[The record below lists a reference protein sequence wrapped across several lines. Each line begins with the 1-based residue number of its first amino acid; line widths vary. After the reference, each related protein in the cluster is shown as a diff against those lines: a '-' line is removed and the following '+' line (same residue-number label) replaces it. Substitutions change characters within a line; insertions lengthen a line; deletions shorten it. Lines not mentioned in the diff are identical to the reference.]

1 MSDNG
6 MFKKTGSRIYGGI
19 QSTRAAKYAD
29 GRLKS
34 EVLPCDV
41 ICVGNLTA
49 GGTGK
54 TPMIMY
60 LARLLRKND
69 LRVVILSR
77 GYKGSLE
84 KSSGV
89 ASDFEKVLLGYK
101 AAGDEPYLL
110 ACRLPGVPV
119 IVGRNRYQNGL
130 LAARMFDPDVILLD
144 DGFQHL
150 QLKRDLNLLLMDTQ
164 SPLDNGQILPGG
176 MLREDPVAVNRA
188 DAVVFT
194 RSPDGQ
200 GNYGAI
206 APYVESER
214 ILPHFVCRHKNY
226 SYWVPRY
233 ADLGQSFMA
242 VKDFFV
248 PVMQEFPK
256 AFVFSGLAQNDS
268 FVTSLKAAGMDV
280 VGSESFPD
288 HYPYTTEDIEN
299 LNFRARGRGAK
310 IIVTTEKDHARMQG
324 KLDIDMVVLGVEL
337 DFFGKENLFN
347 DYILNTIGLD

>member
-1 MSDNG
+1 MSNSS

-19 QSTRAAKYAD
+19 QSARAAKYAD

-60 LARLLRKND
+60 LARLLQKND

-89 ASDFEKVLLGYK
+89 VSNTEKVLLGFRE
-101 AAGDEPYLL
+101 AGDEPYLL

-119 IVGRNRYQNGL
+119 IVGRDRYQNGL
-130 LAARMFDPDVILLD
+130 LALRMFDPDVILLD

-150 QLKRDLNLLLMDTQ
+150 QLTRDLNLLLMDTQ
-164 SPLDNGQILPGG
+164 KPLDNGQILPGG
-176 MLREDPVAVNRA
+176 MLREDPSAVNRA

-200 GNYGAI
+200 GNYSAI

-226 SYWVPRY
+226 CYWVPKFS
-233 ADLGQSFMA
+233 DLSTGFVD
-242 VKDFFV
+242 VKDFFI
-248 PVMQEFPK
+248 PAMNEFPK
-256 AFVFSGLAQNDS
+256 AFVFSGLARNES
-268 FVTSLKAAGMDV
+268 FVESLKAAGVDV

-288 HYPYTTEDIEN
+288 HYTYTTADIEN

-310 IIVTTEKDHARMQG
+310 IIVTTEKDHARIQG
-324 KLDIDMVVLGVEL
+324 SLDVDMVVLGVEL
-337 DFFGKENLFN
+337 DFFSKASLFN
-347 DYILNTIGLD
+347 DYILNTIGID